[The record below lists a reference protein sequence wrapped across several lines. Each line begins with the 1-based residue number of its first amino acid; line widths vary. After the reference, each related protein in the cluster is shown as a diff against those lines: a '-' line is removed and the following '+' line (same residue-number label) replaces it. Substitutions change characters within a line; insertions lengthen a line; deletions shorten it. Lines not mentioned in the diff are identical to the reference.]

1 MKLSVSS
8 ESVKKFIRN
17 NGLRL
22 WIIIVIMILGS
33 MVAYAAYENE
43 QNKTKKVIATSSDT
57 EMRFSSNYLEEGTT
71 KLKTTIKN
79 ASDPTITVY
88 IRNYSK
94 NNPTIWYT
102 SDINYT
108 LDFEL
113 SDTSGITSDNSNY
126 QTRINSLLGTSEAVT
141 ITGNGSTVK
150 LNRSTKTYQLTNQP
164 LTYNRAASDQ
174 KKYVVTFPSVTSKI
188 CVRITATPTPEKKY
202 LDLKP
207 ISVILT
213 IADKDNLQVNGWEGK
228 FNDAQTNKTPSDYDA
243 YNYCLT
249 GHGSSTN
256 AVFKWDSSRLEVNNQ
271 YFQSKFDV
279 DITSADEAPEEGAN
293 WKKVTIEV
301 DSSKSNGRYDFQL
314 FKANSTV
321 SFSTWNALEDCV
333 KFDDGID

>member
-1 MKLSVSS
+1 MKLSVSW

-22 WIIIVIMILGS
+22 WIVIVIMILGS

-141 ITGNGSTVK
+141 ITGNGSTVT
-150 LNRSTKTYQLTNQP
+150 LNRSTKTYQLSNQT

-174 KKYVVTFPSVTSKI
+174 KEYVVTFPSVTSKI

-213 IADKDNLQVNGWEGK
+213 IADKDNLQVNGW
-228 FNDAQTNKTPSDYDA
+228 
-243 YNYCLT
+243 
-249 GHGSSTN
+249 
-256 AVFKWDSSRLEVNNQ
+256 
-271 YFQSKFDV
+271 
-279 DITSADEAPEEGAN
+279 
-293 WKKVTIEV
+293 
-301 DSSKSNGRYDFQL
+301 
-314 FKANSTV
+314 
-321 SFSTWNALEDCV
+321 
-333 KFDDGID
+333 